1 MHGIVQKSLICQLIN
16 QMYTK
21 YFEVYG
27 HCKRAIQCF
36 INEIQATDTHI
47 ESSRQRFLFAGLLPP
62 ESSFTGFGYCSFTR
76 KHLNRLADFYELQLV
91 FVKPALSDVV

>member
-27 HCKRAIQCF
+27 HCKRAIHCF

-76 KHLNRLADFYELQLV
+76 KHLNRLADFHELQLV
-91 FVKPALSDVV
+91 FVRPALNDVA